1 MIIGISPEIFAYIHS
16 NEDNEF
22 EMKFYSPTEKEYK
35 TITNPTLKEDIIPK
49 LQIGDILI
57 TDGDGILIY
66 DLVRDD
72 KGGVIDAFILYSTMG
87 MGRFVNSKIHRNR
100 VNYPSGNIFSS
111 HVITISNFLKT
122 FLNFF

>member
-1 MIIGISPEIFAYIHS
+1 M
-16 NEDNEF
+16 
-22 EMKFYSPTEKEYK
+22 
-35 TITNPTLKEDIIPK
+35 
-49 LQIGDILI
+49 I

-66 DLVRDD
+66 DLVKDD

-111 HVITISNFLKT
+111 GVYRLYLNNILNSEEELIERTIDIKLLSEY
-122 FLNFF
+122 